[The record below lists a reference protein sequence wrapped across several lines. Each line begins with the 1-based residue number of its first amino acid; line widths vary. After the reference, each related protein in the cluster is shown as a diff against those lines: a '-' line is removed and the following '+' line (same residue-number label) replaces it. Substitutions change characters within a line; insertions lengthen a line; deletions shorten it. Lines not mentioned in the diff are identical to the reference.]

1 MDGRKFAFEYGGVSI
16 VFYSI
21 FGLGD
26 AIVARK
32 VLEALVELAPD
43 CLVDVVCA
51 TEGHTAYT
59 KAFYGDIKNLNR
71 LIVIPEYFEH
81 EKKYDLALGVGGC
94 HATLVKF
101 ANIKRL
107 EALAPALAQSVLKI
121 IEYNDKNFVTEESWR
136 TYIALRNMISAKIL
150 GKSCCEFLSCD
161 GALPI
166 RDNKINIPLAPEY
179 QSKFDELKLDKYIT
193 IYTNISEAE
202 KSPPKVKTWP
212 IRYWHEYVA
221 RMKNRFPQIE
231 IIQCERGGY

>member
-1 MDGRKFAFEYGGVSI
+1 MAEKNFAFESEEVSI
-16 VFYSI
+16 AFYSLA
-21 FGLGD
+21 GMGD
-26 AIVARK
+26 VVIARK

-71 LIVIPEYFEH
+71 LIIIPEYVEH

-121 IEYNDKNFVTEESWR
+121 IEYNNKNFVSEDTWR

-150 GKSCCEFLSCD
+150 GKSYCEFLSCD

-166 RDNKINIPLAPEY
+166 RDNKINIPLASEY
-179 QSKFDELKLDKYIT
+179 QSKFDELKFDKYIT
-193 IYTNISEAE
+193 IYTNISESE
-202 KSPPKVKTWP
+202 KARPKVKTWP
-212 IRYWHEYVA
+212 IRYWYEYVA

-231 IIQCERGGY
+231 IIQLGGY